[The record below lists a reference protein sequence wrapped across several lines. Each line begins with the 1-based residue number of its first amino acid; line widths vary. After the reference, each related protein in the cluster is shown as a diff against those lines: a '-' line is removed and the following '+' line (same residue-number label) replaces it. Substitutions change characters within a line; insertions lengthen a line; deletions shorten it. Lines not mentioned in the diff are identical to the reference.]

1 MAANAVKKMTVDDG
15 KKSREKVGSWSTAA
29 HALKKI
35 PRCLQKNELIVRR
48 AEQMRC
54 CFTKVLLNR
63 FSKPDAS
70 RKKNFCS
77 ACTFKKFDRVEKV
90 LLCHTQSSVYTVP
103 CHNMVKI
110 LGRIVK
116 GVHSQSKMCLL
127 SLWFIDCKLIGY
139 LHVCV
144 YVYICIYV
152 CVQQKL
158 Y

>member
-90 LLCHTQSSVYTVP
+90 LLLAIHAT
-103 CHNMVKI
+103 
-110 LGRIVK
+110 
-116 GVHSQSKMCLL
+116 
-127 SLWFIDCKLIGY
+127 
-139 LHVCV
+139 
-144 YVYICIYV
+144 
-152 CVQQKL
+152 L
-158 Y
+158 YSMPQYGENSRQTR